1 MSSGISELFK
11 NTYGARMHETEATDA
26 LIRME
31 DDIAVLLPSASAMI
45 AEFER
50 QIKMLETKRDG
61 LKKRILAEMEA
72 NGILSLETDDL
83 HITYVA
89 PTSRESFDSKAF
101 RKDNPDLYDEY
112 VKISQVSASIRM
124 KVK

>member
-1 MSSGISELFK
+1 MSEISKKIQEVK
-11 NTYGARMHETEATDA
+11 TSEA

-83 HITYVA
+83 TITYIA

-101 RKDNPDLYDEY
+101 RKDNPDLYDDY
-112 VKISQVSASIRM
+112 VKITNVSASVRM